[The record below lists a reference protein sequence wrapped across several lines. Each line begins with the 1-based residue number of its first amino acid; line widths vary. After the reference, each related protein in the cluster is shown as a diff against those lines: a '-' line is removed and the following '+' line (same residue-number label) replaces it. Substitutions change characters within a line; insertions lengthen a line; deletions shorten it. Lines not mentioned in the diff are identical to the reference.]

1 MQKNVLEYLESSAE
15 RFPDKLAFVDEN
27 MKVTFAELKD
37 RAKKIGTK
45 ISEIIDKNNSPIAIL
60 VDRNVNSL
68 MGFFGILYS
77 GNYYVPIDN
86 KMPKKRMET
95 VIDSLEPSLI
105 IYDKSDEALIDG
117 IENFRTV
124 EFDKLLDS
132 EIDEIVLA
140 NNRSKV
146 LNIDPVYIIFTSG
159 STGVPKG
166 IVIAHKNVI
175 DFVDWITEKCE
186 LSCDDVMA
194 NQAPF
199 YFDLSVKYIYVTLK
213 CAVTTYILPKKN
225 LMFPMLLVNFLN
237 ENKVTTL
244 IWATSAFNLVA
255 NSNVLSKSVPQYL
268 KKVILGGEAL
278 LASKLNIWRKAL
290 PEVQYINLYGPTEV
304 TVDCTYYKIDREFE
318 DYEAIPIGKACENK
332 EVLLLDEDLKLVPDG
347 EVGEICVRGT
357 GLANGYYNDDEKTK
371 RVFVQN
377 PLNQY
382 YPDIIYRTG
391 DLGRKRED
399 GLIYF
404 EARKDGQ
411 IKHMGYRIELGEI
424 ERAVNS
430 FEKISTAV
438 CLYKNE
444 EDKVVCVYEG
454 TATDEELVNHIK
466 GIIPKYMFPNK
477 FVKLTQMPY
486 NANGKVDRVKIR
498 NEYI

>member
-1 MQKNVLEYLESSAE
+1 
-15 RFPDKLAFVDEN
+15 
-27 MKVTFAELKD
+27 MK
-37 RAKKIGTK
+37 
-45 ISEIIDKNNSPIAIL
+45 
-60 VDRNVNSL
+60 
-68 MGFFGILYS
+68 
-77 GNYYVPIDN
+77 
-86 KMPKKRMET
+86 
-95 VIDSLEPSLI
+95 
-105 IYDKSDEALIDG
+105 
-117 IENFRTV
+117 
-124 EFDKLLDS
+124 
-132 EIDEIVLA
+132 
-140 NNRSKV
+140 
-146 LNIDPVYIIFTSG
+146 
-159 STGVPKG
+159 KG
-166 IVIAHKNVI
+166 
-175 DFVDWITEKCE
+175 
-186 LSCDDVMA
+186 
-194 NQAPF
+194 
-199 YFDLSVKYIYVTLK
+199 
-213 CAVTTYILPKKN
+213 
-225 LMFPMLLVNFLN
+225 
-237 ENKVTTL
+237 
-244 IWATSAFNLVA
+244 
-255 NSNVLSKSVPQYL
+255 
-268 KKVILGGEAL
+268 ILGGDAL

-377 PLNQY
+377 PLNKY

-430 FEKISTAV
+430 FDKISTAV

-444 EDKVVCVYEG
+444 EDKIVCVYEG

-477 FVKLTQMPY
+477 FVKLTQIPY